1 MDLTEQVK
9 HYYGKVLQGSDGL
22 KTDACC
28 TTEALP
34 DHIKALMADIHPE
47 VASRYY
53 GCGLVVPELLEGCRI
68 LDLGSGSG
76 QDVFLLSALVGEKGE
91 VVGVDMTPEQ
101 LEVARRHEAW
111 HQEKYGYTR
120 PNTRFLAGRLEHLDA
135 LELEPGSFDV
145 VVSNCVLNLVPDKE
159 AVLDGVFKLLKP
171 GGEFYF
177 SDVYADRRLPEALK
191 ADPVLYGECLSG
203 ALYWNDFLQLAKHAG
218 FADPRLVADRPLSVD
233 DPAQQEKLGN
243 ARFFSATYRLIK
255 LDGLEAFCEDYGQA
269 VQYRGS
275 IPHHKHAFV
284 LDKHHAI
291 ETGRIFPVCGNTWH
305 MLHDTRFAA
314 HFDFYGDFSTHY
326 GIFADC
332 GTALPFDTDQ
342 DQPAGGGCC

>member
-9 HYYGKVLQGSDGL
+9 HYYGKVLQGSDDL
-22 KTDACC
+22 KTGACC
-28 TTEALP
+28 TTDAAP
-34 DHIKALMADIHPE
+34 AHIRALMTDIHPE
-47 VASRYY
+47 VSSRYY

-76 QDVFLLSALVGEKGE
+76 QDVFLLSALAGEQGE

-101 LEVARRHEAW
+101 LEVARKHEAW
-111 HQEKYGYTR
+111 HQEKYGYSR
-120 PNTRFLAGRLEHLDA
+120 PNTRFLEGRLEQLDT
-135 LELEPGSFDV
+135 LELEPGSFDI

-159 AVLDGVFKLLKP
+159 AVLASVFRLLKF

-203 ALYWNDFLQLAKHAG
+203 ALYWNDFLQLAKQAG
-218 FADPRLVADRPLSVD
+218 FADPRLLTGRPLSVD

-255 LDGLEAFCEDYGQA
+255 LDGLESHCEDYGQA
-269 VQYRGS
+269 VRYKGS
-275 IPHHKHAFV
+275 IPHHEHSFT
-284 LDKHHAI
+284 LDRHHVI
-291 ETGRIFPVCGNTWH
+291 ESGRVFPVCGNTWR
-305 MLHDTRFAA
+305 MLHETRFAP
-314 HFDFYGDFSTHY
+314 HFEFFGDFSSHF
-326 GIFADC
+326 GIFAGC
-332 GTALPFDTDQ
+332 GTDLPFETADTQ
-342 DQPAGGGCC
+342 STSGCC